1 MPLLGLRDFH
11 LQIQRAVAD
20 WDEQVR
26 KYTVV
31 INTTSESRVRRVDLS
46 MSRERL
52 NELHNGSLASL
63 RRKNDRGKPAVT

>member
-1 MPLLGLRDFH
+1 MPLLGLRDFR

-20 WDEQVR
+20 QDEQVR
-26 KYTVV
+26 KSTAA
-31 INTTSESRVRRVDLS
+31 INTTSESRVRRADLS

-63 RRKNDRGKPAVT
+63 RRKSDRGKPAVT